1 MKAVENH
8 RFFRFFRLAEMTKG
22 SETCA
27 KNISVAPSALL
38 CILGTVFLQSYMK
51 KDRKTHTPKKKE
63 SSYISFAPHCQ
74 TEGNIS
80 KVYLEI
86 VLRTAFTGSFATC
99 SKLEQL

>member
-38 CILGTVFLQSYMK
+38 CILGAVFLQSYMK
-51 KDRKTHTPKKKE
+51 
-63 SSYISFAPHCQ
+63 
-74 TEGNIS
+74 
-80 KVYLEI
+80 
-86 VLRTAFTGSFATC
+86 
-99 SKLEQL
+99 